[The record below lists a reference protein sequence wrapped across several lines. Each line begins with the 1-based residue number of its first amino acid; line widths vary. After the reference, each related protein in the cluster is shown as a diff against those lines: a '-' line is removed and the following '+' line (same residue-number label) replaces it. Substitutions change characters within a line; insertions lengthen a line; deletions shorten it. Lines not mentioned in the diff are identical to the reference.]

1 MQKLVRE
8 FIILSILLRCWL
20 TKKWIQSKYLDALKT
35 LFFSNANSLS
45 SLDFI
50 VRVYVMIIR
59 SNCIVMSQI
68 ITVVDWFKMRWLII
82 KTHQELQLLMK
93 AAVVASMKTSES
105 REIFRSSSFS
115 LSRSSSSSQTLRRQL
130 NSSVIDNI
138 ISLDKK
144 ELEYDNMQKRSN
156 MHNEVHLKEIVRE
169 YIIINNV
176 NVLIEE
182 EKHRWVI

>member
-1 MQKLVRE
+1 
-8 FIILSILLRCWL
+8 
-20 TKKWIQSKYLDALKT
+20 
-35 LFFSNANSLS
+35 
-45 SLDFI
+45 
-50 VRVYVMIIR
+50 
-59 SNCIVMSQI
+59 
-68 ITVVDWFKMRWLII
+68 
-82 KTHQELQLLMK
+82 MK

-156 MHNEVHLKEIVRE
+156 MHNEVHLKEIVWE

>member
-1 MQKLVRE
+1 
-8 FIILSILLRCWL
+8 
-20 TKKWIQSKYLDALKT
+20 
-35 LFFSNANSLS
+35 
-45 SLDFI
+45 
-50 VRVYVMIIR
+50 
-59 SNCIVMSQI
+59 
-68 ITVVDWFKMRWLII
+68 
-82 KTHQELQLLMK
+82 MK

-156 MHNEVHLKEIVRE
+156 MHNKVHLKEIVRE

>member
-1 MQKLVRE
+1 
-8 FIILSILLRCWL
+8 
-20 TKKWIQSKYLDALKT
+20 
-35 LFFSNANSLS
+35 
-45 SLDFI
+45 
-50 VRVYVMIIR
+50 
-59 SNCIVMSQI
+59 
-68 ITVVDWFKMRWLII
+68 
-82 KTHQELQLLMK
+82 MK
-93 AAVVASMKTSES
+93 VAVVASMKTSES
-105 REIFRSSSFS
+105 WEIFRSSSFS
-115 LSRSSSSSQTLRRQL
+115 LSRSLSSSQTLRRQL

-156 MHNEVHLKEIVRE
+156 MYNEVHLKEIVRE